1 MKRVCTFFV
10 ILIALSCWTSVADAQ
25 TVRMPDENL
34 AAVVRD
40 ALGLARGAPITRQ
53 AMQRLTFL
61 RCTELQGKRSY
72 GSGGPDRK
80 HYGIGTGGTTQA
92 IVARWQSNS

>member
-40 ALGLARGAPITRQ
+40 ALGLARGAPYHETGDAKIDI
-53 AMQRLTFL
+53 L